1 MKKTFAIALL
11 LAVGTTAFAQRQK
24 VSVGKDGEMIV
35 NGDTIAYIEKEGCKL
50 LSTEC
55 VFTIVDE
62 NDDLL
67 ITVRQESFTDRERR
81 SREFPDGTPTAYLV
95 FSFRG
100 WDEVA
105 EVDSPFSPKEESVA
119 KLVARNRLIKERQ
132 LDPEAVRQFITSNG
146 TRFSDRERQQ
156 NQPPTIIIQ
165 R

>member
-11 LAVGTTAFAQRQK
+11 LAVGATAFAQRQK

-55 VFTIVDE
+55 VFTIVDA

-105 EVDSPFSPKEESVA
+105 EVDSPFSPKEASIA
-119 KLVARNRLIKERQ
+119 KLVARHRLIKERQ
-132 LDPEAVRQFITSNG
+132 LDPEAVHQFITANG

-156 NQPPTIIIQ
+156 NQPPAIIIQ

>member
-11 LAVGTTAFAQRQK
+11 LAVGATAFAQRQK

-50 LSTEC
+50 LSSEC
-55 VFTIVDE
+55 VFTIVDA

-81 SREFPDGTPTAYLV
+81 SREFPDGIPTVYLV

-119 KLVARNRLIKERQ
+119 KLVARNRLIKNRQ

-156 NQPPTIIIQ
+156 NQPPAIIIQ

>member
-11 LAVGTTAFAQRQK
+11 LAIGTTAFAQRQK

-35 NGDTIAYIEKEGCKL
+35 NGDTVAYIEKEGCKL

-55 VFTIVDE
+55 VFTIVDA

-67 ITVRQESFTDRERR
+67 ITVRQESFTDRERT

-100 WDEVA
+100 SDEVA
-105 EVDSPFSPKEESVA
+105 EVDSPFSPKEASIA
-119 KLVARNRLIKERQ
+119 KLVARNRLIKDRQ
-132 LDPEAVRQFITSNG
+132 LDPEAVRQFITANG

-156 NQPPTIIIQ
+156 NQPPAIIIQ

>member
-35 NGDTIAYIEKEGCKL
+35 NGDTVAYIEKEGCKL

-81 SREFPDGTPTAYLV
+81 SREFPDGAPTAYLV

-105 EVDSPFSPKEESVA
+105 EVDSPFSPKEESIA
-119 KLVARNRLIKERQ
+119 KLVARHRLIKERQ

-156 NQPPTIIIQ
+156 NQPPAIIIQ

>member
-1 MKKTFAIALL
+1 MKHTLLIALL

-35 NGDTIAYIEKEGCKL
+35 NGDTVAYIEKEGCKL

-55 VFTIVDE
+55 VFTIVDA

-100 WDEVA
+100 SDEVA
-105 EVDSPFSPKEESVA
+105 EVDSPFLPKEASIA
-119 KLVARNRLIKERQ
+119 KRLIKDRQ
-132 LDPEAVRQFITSNG
+132 LDPEAVRQFIIANG

-156 NQPPTIIIQ
+156 NQPPAIIIQ